1 MAFRLVESRSE
12 TENKT
17 VRFPVDVIN
26 QIEVAISG
34 KNITFSKFVI
44 SACRYALENLEE
56 TEQPTTNV

>member
-26 QIEVAISG
+26 KIEVAISG

-56 TEQPTTNV
+56 PEKPTSKL

>member
-1 MAFRLVESRSE
+1 MAFRLIESKNE

-26 QIEVAISG
+26 SIEEAISG

-44 SACRYALENLEE
+44 SACRYALVNLEE
-56 TEQPTTNV
+56 TEKPTSKV

>member
-1 MAFRLVESRSE
+1 MAFRLIESKNE

-26 QIEVAISG
+26 SIEEAISG

-56 TEQPTTNV
+56 AEKPTSKV

>member
-1 MAFRLVESRSE
+1 MAFRLIESKNE

-26 QIEVAISG
+26 SIEEAISG

-44 SACRYALENLEE
+44 SACRYELENLEE
-56 TEQPTTNV
+56 TEKPTSKV